1 MERVGWG
8 GKVVMGWEGW
18 NGRDGMEGIGWEG
31 YNGRD
36 GMDVKGGIG
45 RQGWHDKG
53 RDGIGREG

>member
-1 MERVGWG
+1 M
-8 GKVVMGWEGW
+8 
-18 NGRDGMEGIGWEG
+18 GWEG